1 MTLWFPSYVHQ
12 LASGVTTPFNEACNE
27 TLSGVMLKDDHFS
40 ASGHSFLCSCPLTN
54 YSNVAFDYRSV
65 RKWWAW
71 QSSIEDLVIRN
82 GDYDWVWLDEVTWDN
97 VVLSNVSINSLI
109 LINSSWT
116 NVKLDNVSIKNSYVC
131 GTVISKVSV
140 HNSSKILN
148 GTSCH
153 DSYLLTGALPNC
165 GGEGLMMAAPD
176 YNREYFHDLI
186 ITSSGYIGNLVSAI
200 AIYFFVRSFWLGKGE
215 ESMRDYTVT
224 CICDYII
231 FFRSIF
237 FCNGNF

>member
-12 LASGVTTPFNEACNE
+12 LASGVTTPFSEACNE
-27 TLSGVMLKDDHFS
+27 TLSGVMLKDDHLS
-40 ASGHSFLCSCPLTN
+40 ASGHSFLCNCPLTN

-71 QSSIEDLVIRN
+71 QSSIEDLVMRN

-148 GTSCH
+148 GTSCR

-224 CICDYII
+224 LYL
-231 FFRSIF
+231 
-237 FCNGNF
+237 